1 MFYHIDKFFLI
12 AYPTDMSFRENLKS
26 ELTYQGMLVKELAEK
41 TGISKRTLDN
51 YLREKGSIPPVDAAV
66 KIARALNVT
75 VEYLAAEGEENSNSD
90 GMKKNPLLQKY
101 ECTLKKLESLPES
114 KRQLIIK
121 LIEEM

>member
-1 MFYHIDKFFLI
+1 
-12 AYPTDMSFRENLKS
+12 MSFRENLKS

-51 YLREKGSIPPVDAAV
+51 YLREKGSIPPVDVAV

-75 VEYLAAEGEENSNSD
+75 VEYLAAEGEENSKSD

>member
-1 MFYHIDKFFLI
+1 
-12 AYPTDMSFRENLKS
+12 MSFRENLKS

-75 VEYLAAEGEENSNSD
+75 VEYLAAEGEEKSNSN
-90 GMKKNPLLQKY
+90 GEKNQIELFRKY
-101 ECTLKKLESLPES
+101 FESLKKLDGLSDN
-114 KRQLIIK
+114 KKKIIIQLIQ
-121 LIEEM
+121 EMSD

>member
-1 MFYHIDKFFLI
+1 
-12 AYPTDMSFRENLKS
+12 MSFRENLKS

-75 VEYLAAEGEENSNSD
+75 VEYLAMEGDENFSD
-90 GMKKNPLLQKY
+90 RDTKNPLLHKY
-101 ECTLKKLESLPES
+101 ERTLKKLESLPEP
-114 KRQLIIK
+114 KRQLIVK